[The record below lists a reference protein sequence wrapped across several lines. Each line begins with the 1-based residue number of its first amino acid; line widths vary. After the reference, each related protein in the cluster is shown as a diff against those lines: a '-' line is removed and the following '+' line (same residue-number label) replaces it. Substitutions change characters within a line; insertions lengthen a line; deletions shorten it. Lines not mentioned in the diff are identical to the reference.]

1 MIDPGEILAQFSEQ
15 QVAGFLLVLG
25 RISPLFLLAPLFSNK
40 LIPARARAIVAVAL
54 TVGIWPIAARSGTQ
68 HRITI
73 DALPFAGLML
83 KEILVGVVF
92 ALVLAA
98 LFAALSTA
106 GSLLDT
112 LIGYSF
118 GSLVDPVSGNNS
130 SVISNLYAMLG
141 VSVFVA
147 IGGDSWVIQ
156 GLARTY
162 DAVPLLASPSIPS
175 ATKGVQL
182 AFAQILPAALMVA
195 APVLLAVVLSDAAL
209 GVVTRVV
216 PSLNVFSIGFSAK
229 IAVGLTVMAASLPF
243 VAGWVGD
250 QLQQSVADALH
261 SLKVA

>member
-1 MIDPGEILAQFSEQ
+1 MIDVNEILAQFSEQ

-40 LIPARARAIVAVAL
+40 LIPARAKTIIAVAL
-54 TVGIWPIAARSGTQ
+54 AVGIWPIAAHAGTR
-68 HRITI
+68 HHIDL
-73 DALPFAGLML
+73 DALPFAALML
-83 KEILVGVVF
+83 KEVLVGVVF

-98 LFAALSTA
+98 LTAALATA
-106 GSLLDT
+106 GSLADT
-112 LIGYSF
+112 IIGFSF

-130 SVISNLYAMLG
+130 SLLSNLYSMLAIA
-141 VSVFVA
+141 VFVA

-162 DAVPLLASPSIPS
+162 DVVPLLASPSI
-175 ATKGVQL
+175 ATATQGVQV
-182 AFAQILPAALMVA
+182 AFSGILPAALMVA
-195 APVLLAVVLSDAAL
+195 APVLLAVILTDAAL

-216 PSLNVFSIGFSAK
+216 PSLNVFSIGFPAK

-250 QLQQSVADALH
+250 QLQQSVSAALH